1 MSTRSNNDR
10 DSRRESE
17 DGDSPSRN
25 PREQERQ
32 PGFSSMPMVLQPPAA
47 AFGGPSS
54 LSLPKPVLG
63 RPTLRAPKMAVHR
76 GQKPK
81 TEPQK
86 ELKKPG
92 ERWNVSTD
100 SAPEEPWFPLENTAR
115 IELPINVVAE
125 KIDVLLQERS
135 VFATFDSKNAVA
147 KCITS
152 CYTSFHVN
160 LFIANDDVNE
170 DVDGSSSRA
179 SHASTIVEIQR
190 RKGCPMIFAKERR
203 CILDVLQGVKPSPM
217 SLKNPIFAIPD
228 CLAGQF
234 EPRGMDE
241 LKSTL
246 ERISIQLLSPNRD
259 VQLMTIRNLACMT
272 NPETSFQ
279 SSCENIAKIIVE
291 SDMGLRETLASL
303 INGRIIDQKHAQIRN
318 GALNTIVN
326 IFVVLVKANS
336 LEVTISGGQEWFNET
351 LLPLLIEDIKNC
363 DCIHN
368 ACLSSK
374 CLGILLSNS
383 EVFRAYANEHVDL
396 LSVLE
401 EAVARGAGL
410 HQNLHSEAQSTLN
423 ALQCQ

>member
-1 MSTRSNNDR
+1 
-10 DSRRESE
+10 
-17 DGDSPSRN
+17 
-25 PREQERQ
+25 
-32 PGFSSMPMVLQPPAA
+32 
-47 AFGGPSS
+47 
-54 LSLPKPVLG
+54 
-63 RPTLRAPKMAVHR
+63 
-76 GQKPK
+76 
-81 TEPQK
+81 
-86 ELKKPG
+86 
-92 ERWNVSTD
+92 
-100 SAPEEPWFPLENTAR
+100 
-115 IELPINVVAE
+115 
-125 KIDVLLQERS
+125 
-135 VFATFDSKNAVA
+135 
-147 KCITS
+147 
-152 CYTSFHVN
+152 
-160 LFIANDDVNE
+160 
-170 DVDGSSSRA
+170 
-179 SHASTIVEIQR
+179 
-190 RKGCPMIFAKERR
+190 MIFAKERR

-228 CLAGQF
+228 CLAGKY
-234 EPRGMDE
+234 ESRGMDE

-272 NPETSFQ
+272 NPKTSFQ

-326 IFVVLVKANS
+326 IFVVLVKVNS

-383 EVFRAYANEHVDL
+383 KVFRAYANEHVDL